1 MGSSIFDLGS
11 IYVTEHGLAH
21 FHKKVE
27 MRRGSCKVALTSV
40 GVAQSKLYNKTR
52 AEVLRPV

>member
-11 IYVTEHGLAH
+11 IYVTEHVFTH

-27 MRRGSCKVALTSV
+27 MRRGSCKVAMKSV
-40 GVAQSKLYNKTR
+40 GVAQSKLYNRTT
-52 AEVLRPV
+52 AEVHRPV